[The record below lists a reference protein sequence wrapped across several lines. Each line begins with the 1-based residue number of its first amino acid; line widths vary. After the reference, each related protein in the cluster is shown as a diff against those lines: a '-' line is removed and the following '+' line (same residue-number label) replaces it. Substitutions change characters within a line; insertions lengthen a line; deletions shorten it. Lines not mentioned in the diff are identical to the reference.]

1 LFGNEQANFYRHQ
14 EQFMS
19 DHQSDDVF
27 LPQHIQ
33 CLKPFLAM
41 EIMERAQVLEAQGRN
56 IIHLEIGEPD
66 FDTPAHIKEACRK
79 SLLDRRPQYTHSL
92 GLIELREAICE
103 HYYQKYGVSITPDRV
118 VITSGTS
125 PGMLLICSVLLN
137 RGDKVILTDP
147 HYPCYP
153 NFLCYVGA
161 EPCFIKVREEDGFQ
175 YTNDTIHRAVTK
187 DIKALLVN
195 SPSNPAGT
203 VIAPETLSVLS
214 ETGTTIIS
222 DEIYHGLVYGNEK
235 EHTILEYTDH
245 AFVINGFSKLY
256 AMTGWRI
263 GYIIA
268 PLKFMRALQ
277 TLHQN
282 FFISANS
289 FVQWAALTALRESQA
304 NVAHM
309 KRIYNERRVVLLEG
323 LKKLGFGIAF
333 EPTGA
338 FYVLANAKLFSANS
352 LQLAN
357 DILEGAGVGC
367 TPGIDFGRNAEG
379 YLRFTYANSMENIE
393 EALKRMKTYLANRG

>member
-1 LFGNEQANFYRHQ
+1 MTDQNLN
-14 EQFMS
+14 
-19 DHQSDDVF
+19 DVL
-27 LPQHIQ
+27 LPQHIR

-41 EIMERAQVLEAQGRN
+41 EIMERAQELETQGKH

-66 FDTPAHIKEACRK
+66 FDTPARIKEACK
-79 SLLDRRPQYTHSL
+79 QSLLERRPHYTHSL

-175 YTNDTIHRAVTK
+175 YTIDNLHGAVNK

-203 VIAPETLSVLS
+203 VIAPKTLS
-214 ETGTTIIS
+214 TIAEQGVTVIS
-222 DEIYHGLVYGNEK
+222 DEIYHGLVYGEEK
-235 EHTILEYTDH
+235 EHTILEYTEN

-263 GYIIA
+263 GYLIA
-268 PLKFMRALQ
+268 PRKFMRALQ

-304 NVAHM
+304 EVEQM
-309 KRIYNERRVVLLEG
+309 KKIYNERRVVLLDG
-323 LKKLGFGIAF
+323 LKELGFGIAV

-338 FYVLANAKLFSANS
+338 FYILANAKRFSSNS
-352 LQLAN
+352 LQLAY

-367 TPGIDFGRNAEG
+367 TPGIDFGQNAEG
-379 YLRFTYANSMENIE
+379 YLRFTYANSMENIL
-393 EALKRMKTYLANRG
+393 EALKLMKRYLNDKNSKY